1 MERAE
6 SESDVTTFSFQNNHD
21 EPKDVHSHKLHES
34 KHVSSHQTI
43 HPINLQALF
52 ETKSTGQWRFT
63 HFNEKNGQIKGVGW
77 LLDNTQ
83 LYNFNIYQ
91 VKTCITVELIS
102 RRKVKFFCHQDRVT
116 DLLNKIFY
124 KKTKST

>member
-1 MERAE
+1 MEDHKLDER
-6 SESDVTTFSFQNNHD
+6 SLSSSDVTAVISHFPRDYGVQFL
-21 EPKDVHSHKLHES
+21 KD
-34 KHVSSHQTI
+34 
-43 HPINLQALF
+43 LF
-52 ETKSTGQWRFT
+52 KKPSTGQWRFT